1 MNMDVDSV
9 KVHADAVVS
18 TYARSPVLAAAQGVV
33 QLYRIEVAFRSV
45 LTKSAQGHLMVSL
58 I

>member
-33 QLYRIEVAFRSV
+33 QLYRIEVAFV
-45 LTKSAQGHLMVSL
+45 VY
-58 I
+58 